1 MVASIIAYSLSASSA
16 KALKTHSQ
24 TPALDYREKRVYVVC
39 QLPSSAGRSR
49 HGAPVRPIHNTAST
63 NKRLSGAADGEFHH
77 GFSVCSGY
85 PDCCPAF
92 IDAFTRLAR
101 VATRA
106 GVEGGQY
113 TIHTPPMA
121 LGKDDIVRLGAE
133 LGVDYA
139 QTVSCY
145 RATDAG
151 LACARC
157 DACRLRREGFE
168 KAGIEDVTR
177 YVD

>member
-1 MVASIIAYSLSASSA
+1 MLGASDIFIGVNAV
-16 KALKTHSQ
+16 
-24 TPALDYREKRVYVVC
+24 DY
-39 QLPSSAGRSR
+39 
-49 HGAPVRPIHNTAST
+49 
-63 NKRLSGAADGEFHH
+63 
-77 GFSVCSGY
+77 SGY
-85 PDCCPAF
+85 PDCRPAF
-92 IDAFTRLAR
+92 IDAFTRLAG

-113 TIHTPPMA
+113 TVHTPLMA
-121 LGKDDIVRLGAE
+121 LGKDDIVRLGAQ